1 MGTTFS
7 TFFLVM
13 VLLVATLFWVAYIAN
28 GNKNAGV
35 HVICGAVIGIV
46 MGMNTMYYA
55 EKSIPKA
62 IDVYRNKT
70 ELEVN
75 YTIKNSDTNS
85 DTIRVDS
92 LVVFKYE

>member
-1 MGTTFS
+1 MGTTFII
-7 TFFLVM
+7 VM
-13 VLLVATLFWVAYIAN
+13 LLLGAILFWVAYIAD
-28 GNKNAGV
+28 GQKNAGV
-35 HVICGAVIGIV
+35 HVICGAVIGAV
-46 MGMNTMYYA
+46 MGMFTMYSA

-75 YTIKNSDTNS
+75 YTIKNSDTIS
-85 DTIRVDS
+85 VDS

>member
-1 MGTTFS
+1 
-7 TFFLVM
+7 M
-13 VLLVATLFWVAYIAN
+13 VLLALTLFWVTYIADDK
-28 GNKNAGV
+28 NKAGV
-35 HVICGAVIGIV
+35 HVICGAIIGVV
-46 MGMNTMYYA
+46 MGMYTMYSV

-75 YTIKNSDTNS
+75 YTIKNN
-85 DTIRVDS
+85 DTISVDS

>member
-1 MGTTFS
+1 MGNAFII
-7 TFFLVM
+7 VM
-13 VLLVATLFWVAYIAN
+13 VILGAILFYVAYIADCQ
-28 GNKNAGV
+28 KNAGV
-35 HVICGAVIGIV
+35 HVICGAVIGVV
-46 MGMNTMYYA
+46 MGMCTMYAAEKDA

-75 YTIKNSDTNS
+75 YTIKNSDTIS
-85 DTIRVDS
+85 VDS

>member
-1 MGTTFS
+1 MGTTFFIV
-7 TFFLVM
+7 T
-13 VLLVATLFWVAYIAN
+13 VLLGAILFWVAYIAN
-28 GNKNAGV
+28 GQKHAGV
-35 HVICGAVIGIV
+35 HVICGAVIGVV

-75 YTIKNSDTNS
+75 YTIKNSDTIS
-85 DTIRVDS
+85 VDS

>member
-1 MGTTFS
+1 MGTTFFIV
-7 TFFLVM
+7 T
-13 VLLVATLFWVAYIAN
+13 VLLGMTLFWVAYIAD
-28 GNKNAGV
+28 GQKHAGV
-35 HVICGAVIGIV
+35 HVICGAVIGAV
-46 MGMNTMYYA
+46 MGMNTMYCA

-75 YTIKNSDTNS
+75 YTIKNN

>member
-1 MGTTFS
+1 MGTTF
-7 TFFLVM
+7 FIVM
-13 VLLVATLFWVAYIAN
+13 VLLGMILFWVAYIAD
-28 GNKNAGV
+28 GQKHAGV
-35 HVICGAVIGIV
+35 HVICGAAIGAI
-46 MGMNTMYYA
+46 MGMYTIYAA

-75 YTIKNSDTNS
+75 YIIKNN
-85 DTIRVDS
+85 DTISVDS

>member
-1 MGTTFS
+1 MGTT
-7 TFFLVM
+7 TFFIVM
-13 VLLVATLFWVAYIAN
+13 VLLGMTLFWVAYIAD

-35 HVICGAVIGIV
+35 HVICGAVIGVV
-46 MGMNTMYYA
+46 MGMYTMYSA
-55 EKSIPKA
+55 ECDAENSIPKA

-75 YTIKNSDTNS
+75 YTIKNN
-85 DTIRVDS
+85 DTISVDS

>member
-1 MGTTFS
+1 MGNTFII
-7 TFFLVM
+7 VM
-13 VLLVATLFWVAYIAN
+13 VLLGAILFYVAYIAD
-28 GNKNAGV
+28 GQKNAGV
-35 HVICGAVIGIV
+35 HVICGAVIGAI
-46 MGMNTMYYA
+46 MGMYTMYSA

-75 YTIKNSDTNS
+75 YTIKNSDTIS
-85 DTIRVDS
+85 VDS

>member
-1 MGTTFS
+1 MGTTFII
-7 TFFLVM
+7 VM
-13 VLLVATLFWVAYIAN
+13 VLLGAILFLVTYIAD
-28 GNKNAGV
+28 GQKYAGV
-35 HVICGAVIGIV
+35 HVICGAVIGAI
-46 MGMNTMYYA
+46 MGMYTMYAA

-75 YTIKNSDTNS
+75 YTIKNN
-85 DTIRVDS
+85 DTINVDS

>member
-1 MGTTFS
+1 MGTTFII
-7 TFFLVM
+7 VM
-13 VLLVATLFWVAYIAN
+13 VLLGAILFWVAYIAD
-28 GNKNAGV
+28 GQKNAGV
-35 HVICGAVIGIV
+35 HVICGAVIGAI
-46 MGMNTMYYA
+46 MGMYTMYSA

-75 YTIKNSDTNS
+75 YTIKNN
-85 DTIRVDS
+85 DTINVDS